1 MSVPIDQRV
10 IRRTRASDFY
20 SYSGL
25 LRNVISERLLYV
37 AILKEL
43 VDNALDSEPA
53 LVSVTF
59 KCKPNSLAMTVAS
72 DGKPF
77 PAKAI
82 RRTFSSYDY
91 FTSAKFWKK
100 LLRGTLGNA
109 LKVVSGAPVAL
120 AERFG
125 YPRPK
130 ILVTVRSVGSSYEIM
145 APDPGDW
152 EPAIH
157 RTGKGI
163 SAGTEISLTLPYDI
177 AHDYAYEDAHEYWR
191 NVLMPAYFVF
201 NPEIE
206 FDARTTYDSSRLR
219 HLNWRIRFKPV
230 GKPQVYGGLSSVH
243 WYMKGDFRRLMRDL
257 AGTTPAYGAVTLREF
272 LSRLKGFSS
281 PDSQR
286 SLLQSSRLG
295 TYSFQQVAKSE
306 RLSERLYEAAK
317 STVEAPHAES
327 LGSIGRHT
335 MHRALERIFG
345 KNLQRF
351 HYYQL
356 PGVATVGG
364 CQVPYVI
371 EAGYARV
378 TGATL
383 YQFYGVNRAP
393 FLLINP
399 SDTHEDPFEGVCWKW
414 RTNRGKRES
423 AYSLWNFLERFDLK
437 KGEGAVVVLHVLCP
451 NLNVK
456 DYAKSTYDF
465 SPTDSNIAQALYEV
479 CRYNL
484 QERIRGAGGTSVA
497 VQYLQKE
504 LERRQ
509 SILKD
514 KSVIPLE
521 EWTTQ
526 QALFYK
532 VRTKMGGY
540 IDVKRKSLIA
550 AILRLCR
557 EMGGGDSSYREKLGI
572 KAAVRAQFFHR
583 GQEHAVSFD
592 SIEWLSDKGS
602 DLILIEKE
610 GVAEILAPYAKR
622 RGFAI
627 VNTRGFAA
635 EYAKQIMKLAEA
647 KKGNVFILTD
657 WDDSGLV
664 MAHNLQGFA
673 RIGVDNN
680 MIKEAGK
687 HASRTLQKKDVEE
700 AYKPSPKHYPSLP
713 DKEKKDVANTRVEI
727 DALLAA
733 VGPEALW
740 KAIEAAITRI
750 ARVRDLTRSIAP
762 KIHLPEYI
770 SDPLERIRQ
779 ATLDTGKP
787 LLEKRMKRIRTW
799 RGGLVEVDEVE
810 RSIERAV
817 LDDLR
822 RERKLRKIA
831 PLLNKA
837 ARLLGQM
844 TK

>member
-59 KCKPNSLAMTVAS
+59 KCRPNSLAMTVAS

-145 APDPGDW
+145 APDPGDC

-157 RTGKGI
+157 RTGEGI
-163 SAGTEISLTLPYDI
+163 SAGTETSLTLPYDI

-219 HLNWRIRFKPV
+219 HLDWRIRLKPV
-230 GKPQVYGGLSSVH
+230 GKPQIYGGLSSVH
-243 WYMKGDFRRLMRDL
+243 WYTKGDFRRLMRDL
-257 AGTTPAYGAVTLREF
+257 EGTASAYGAITLREF
-272 LSRLKGFSS
+272 LSRLRGFSS

-295 TYSFQQVAKSE
+295 MYSFEQVAKSE
-306 RLSERLYEAAK
+306 RLSEKLYETAK
-317 STVEAPHAES
+317 STIEAPSAES
-327 LGSIGRHT
+327 LGSIGRHA
-335 MHRALERIFG
+335 MHRALTQIFG
-345 KNLQRF
+345 KNLRSF
-351 HYYQL
+351 HYYQSAGADSL
-356 PGVATVGG
+356 DG

-371 EAGYARV
+371 EAGFARV
-378 TGATL
+378 TGATFH
-383 YQFYGVNRAP
+383 QFYGVNRTP
-393 FLLINP
+393 FPLTNH
-399 SDTHEDPFEGVCWKW
+399 SDTHEDPFERVRWEWK
-414 RTNRGKRES
+414 TNRGKRES
-423 AYSLWNFLERFDLK
+423 AYSLGSLLERFDLK

-465 SPTDSNIAQALYEV
+465 SPTGSNIAQALYEV
-479 CRYNL
+479 CRYYPR
-484 QERIRGAGGTSVA
+484 ERFKGAGGKSVA
-497 VQYLQKE
+497 VQHLEKE

-509 SILKD
+509 SVLKE
-514 KSVIPLE
+514 KNVIPPE

-532 VRTKMGGY
+532 VRTKMGGH
-540 IDVKRKSLIA
+540 IDVKRKSLVA
-550 AILRLCR
+550 AILKLCR
-557 EMGGGDSSYREKLGI
+557 KMGGGDSSYREKLGI

-610 GVAEILAPYAKR
+610 GVA
-622 RGFAI
+622 
-627 VNTRGFAA
+627 
-635 EYAKQIMKLAEA
+635 
-647 KKGNVFILTD
+647 
-657 WDDSGLV
+657 GLC
-664 MAHNLQGFA
+664 
-673 RIGVDNN
+673 
-680 MIKEAGK
+680 
-687 HASRTLQKKDVEE
+687 
-700 AYKPSPKHYPSLP
+700 
-713 DKEKKDVANTRVEI
+713 
-727 DALLAA
+727 
-733 VGPEALW
+733 
-740 KAIEAAITRI
+740 
-750 ARVRDLTRSIAP
+750 
-762 KIHLPEYI
+762 
-770 SDPLERIRQ
+770 
-779 ATLDTGKP
+779 
-787 LLEKRMKRIRTW
+787 
-799 RGGLVEVDEVE
+799 
-810 RSIERAV
+810 
-817 LDDLR
+817 
-822 RERKLRKIA
+822 
-831 PLLNKA
+831 
-837 ARLLGQM
+837 
-844 TK
+844 

>member
-59 KCKPNSLAMTVAS
+59 KCRPNSLAMTVAS

-145 APDPGDW
+145 APDPGDC

-157 RTGKGI
+157 RTGEGI
-163 SAGTEISLTLPYDI
+163 SAGTETSLTLPYDI

-219 HLNWRIRFKPV
+219 HLDWRIRLKPV
-230 GKPQVYGGLSSVH
+230 GKPQIYGGLSSVH
-243 WYMKGDFRRLMRDL
+243 WYTKGDFRRLMRDL
-257 AGTTPAYGAVTLREF
+257 EGTASAYGAITLREF
-272 LSRLKGFSS
+272 LSRLRGFSS

-295 TYSFQQVAKSE
+295 MYSFEQVAKSE
-306 RLSERLYEAAK
+306 RLSEKLYETAK
-317 STVEAPHAES
+317 STIEAPSAES
-327 LGSIGRHT
+327 LGSIGRHA
-335 MHRALERIFG
+335 MHRALTQIFG
-345 KNLQRF
+345 KNLRSF
-351 HYYQL
+351 HYYQSAGADSL
-356 PGVATVGG
+356 DG

-371 EAGYARV
+371 EAGFARV
-378 TGATL
+378 TGATFH
-383 YQFYGVNRAP
+383 QFYGVNRTP
-393 FLLINP
+393 FPLTNH
-399 SDTHEDPFEGVCWKW
+399 SDTHEDPFEGVRWEWK
-414 RTNRGKRES
+414 TNRGKRES
-423 AYSLWNFLERFDLK
+423 AYSLGSLLERFDLK

-465 SPTDSNIAQALYEV
+465 SPTGSYIAQALYEV
-479 CRYNL
+479 CRYYPR
-484 QERIRGAGGTSVA
+484 ERFKGAGGKSVA
-497 VQYLQKE
+497 VQHLEKE

-509 SILKD
+509 SVLKE
-514 KSVIPLE
+514 KNVIPPE

-526 QALFYK
+526 QGLFYK
-532 VRTKMGGY
+532 VRNEMGGY
-540 IDVKRKSLIA
+540 VDAQRDSFIA
-550 AILRLCR
+550 AILRTCR
-557 EMGGGDSSYREKLGI
+557 KMGGGDSSYREKLGI

-635 EYAKQIMKLAEA
+635 EYAKQIMKLAEVR
-647 KKGNVFILTD
+647 KGNVFVLTD

-664 MAHNLQGFA
+664 MAHNLQGFV
-673 RIGVDNN
+673 RIGVDNK
-680 MIKEAGK
+680 MIVEAGK
-687 HASRTLQKKDVEE
+687 HAGRSLQKKDVEE
-700 AYKPSPKHYPSLP
+700 AYKPSRKHYLSLP
-713 DKEKKDVANTRVEI
+713 DDEKKDVANTRVEI

-740 KAIEAAITRI
+740 KTIEAAIAQN

-762 KIHLPEYI
+762 QIQLLEYI

-779 ATLDTGKP
+779 AALDTGKP

-799 RGGLVEVDEVE
+799 RGALVEVDEVE
-810 RSIERAV
+810 RSIEKAV

-822 RERKLRKIA
+822 QERKLRKIA
-831 PLLNKA
+831 PLLKKA
-837 ARLLGQM
+837 AMLLGQA
-844 TK
+844 TG

>member
-1 MSVPIDQRV
+1 
-10 IRRTRASDFY
+10 
-20 SYSGL
+20 L
-25 LRNVISERLLYV
+25 LRNVTSERLLYV
-37 AILKEL
+37 AVVKEL
-43 VDNALDSEPA
+43 VDNALDSEPT

-59 KCKPNSLAMTVAS
+59 KCKLDSLAITVAS

-77 PAKAI
+77 PAKTI

-91 FTSAKFWKK
+91 FTSTKFWKT

-125 YPRPK
+125 RPRPR
-130 ILVTVRSVGSSYEIM
+130 ILVTIRSRDSSHEIRT
-145 APDPGDW
+145 PDLGDC
-152 EPAIH
+152 EPKIH
-157 RTGKGI
+157 RTGEGI

-177 AHDYAYEDAHEYWR
+177 ARDYAYENAHEYWR
-191 NVLMPAYFVF
+191 SVLMPAYFVF
-201 NPEIE
+201 NPGIE
-206 FDARTTYDSSRLR
+206 FDARTTYESSELR
-219 HLNWRIRFKPV
+219 HLNWRMRLRLV
-230 GKPQVYGGLSSVH
+230 GKSQIYGGLSSVH
-243 WYMKGDFRRLMRDL
+243 WYTKGDFRRLMRDL
-257 AGTTPAYGAVTLREF
+257 ASTASAYGAIPLREF
-272 LSRLKGFSS
+272 LSRLRGFSS

-286 SLLQSSRLG
+286 SLLQSSRLA
-295 TYSFQQVAKSE
+295 TYSFEQVAKSE
-306 RLSERLYEAAK
+306 RLSGKLYDAAK
-317 STVEAPHAES
+317 STTEAPSAEL
-327 LGSIGRHT
+327 LGSIGRHA
-335 MHRALERIFG
+335 MHRALAQIFG
-345 KNLQRF
+345 KNLRSF
-351 HYYQL
+351 HYYQSAGAASL
-356 PGVATVGG
+356 DD

-371 EAGYARV
+371 EAGFARV
-378 TGATL
+378 TGATFH
-383 YQFYGVNRAP
+383 QFYGVNRTP
-393 FLLINP
+393 FLLTNP
-399 SDTHEDPFEGVCWKW
+399 SDTREDPFEGASWEWK
-414 RTNRGKRES
+414 TSKGKRES
-423 AYSLWNFLERFDLK
+423 AYSLGSLLERFDLK

-465 SPTDSNIAQALYEV
+465 SSTGSNIAQALYEV
-479 CRYNL
+479 CRYNPR
-484 QERIRGAGGTSVA
+484 ERFKGAGGKSVA
-497 VQYLQKE
+497 VQHLEKE

-509 SILKD
+509 SVLKE
-514 KSVIPLE
+514 KNVIPPE

-526 QALFYK
+526 QGLFYK
-532 VRTKMGGY
+532 VRNEMGGHVDAQRDS
-540 IDVKRKSLIA
+540 IIA
-550 AILRLCR
+550 AILRTCR

-635 EYAKQIMKLAEA
+635 EYAKQIVKLAEVR
-647 KKGNVFILTD
+647 KGNVFVLTD

-664 MAHNLQGFA
+664 MAHNLQGFV
-673 RIGVDNN
+673 RIGVDNE
-680 MIKEAGK
+680 MIVEAGK
-687 HASRTLQKKDVEE
+687 YAGRSLQKKDVEE
-700 AYKPSPKHYPSLP
+700 AYKPSPKHYSSLP
-713 DKEKKDVANTRVEI
+713 DDEKKDVANTRVEI

-740 KAIEAAITRI
+740 KTIEAAITRN

-762 KIHLPEYI
+762 EIHLPEYI

-779 ATLDTGKP
+779 AALEAGKP

-810 RSIERAV
+810 RSIEKAV

-822 RERKLRKIA
+822 QERRLRKIA
-831 PLLNKA
+831 PLLSKA
-837 ARLLGQM
+837 AMLLGQ
-844 TK
+844 